1 MWETSDMAG
10 DILGKAVK
18 EDGAERLDLWINRLY
33 GRTLGTV
40 EAVMDA
46 NPGLAELGVFPPA
59 GTTIVLP
66 RLDDDAGTSGAI
78 YPWE

>member
-1 MWETSDMAG
+1 MAVE
-10 DILGKAVK
+10 ILGKAIK
-18 EDGAERLDLWINRLY
+18 DDEGERLDLWINRLY
-33 GRTLGTV
+33 GRTLGTL

-66 RLDDDAGTSGAI
+66 RIDDDADTSGAI